1 MGFYY
6 FDYRS
11 FIIMLPAVLISMY
24 AQFKVNSTFQKYSRV
39 NTVRRMTGADAAY
52 RVMQYGGAQ
61 GVQIQHISGNLNDNF
76 NPTTGI
82 ISLSDPV
89 YDATSVSAVGVAAHE
104 AGHAVQHAHGYLPN
118 KIRAGLV
125 PVTQIGSTLAMPMIV
140 IGLILPVQYDF
151 IVNLG
156 ILLYS
161 LCVLFQLVTLP
172 VEFNASARALKALDE
187 TGILYPE
194 ELDGAKKVLQAAAMT
209 YVAATFASLL
219 SLLRLLLI
227 AGNRRRDLWRMRE
240 QPRWRLCYMWMKT
253 RVFLIWCWIKP
264 LRNLLWSRA
273 TRPLRPLFFTACWN
287 AV

>member
-227 AGNRRRDLWRMRE
+227 AGNRRRD
-240 QPRWRLCYMWMKT
+240 
-253 RVFLIWCWIKP
+253 
-264 LRNLLWSRA
+264 
-273 TRPLRPLFFTACWN
+273 
-287 AV
+287 